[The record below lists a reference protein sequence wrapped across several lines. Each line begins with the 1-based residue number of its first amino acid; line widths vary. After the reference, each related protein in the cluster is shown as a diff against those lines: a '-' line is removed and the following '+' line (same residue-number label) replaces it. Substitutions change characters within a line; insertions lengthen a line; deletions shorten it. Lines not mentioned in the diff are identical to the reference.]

1 MFFGGLR
8 IWYVFLFW
16 STLEDVFHF
25 LLDLP
30 ATSDFGASG
39 TLKIVR
45 IWAWPSFFYLLL
57 MMYLKK

>member
-16 STLEDVFHF
+16 STLEDIFDF

-30 ATSDFGASG
+30 ATSDSGASG

-45 IWAWPSFFYLLL
+45 IRAWLSFLDFC
-57 MMYLKK
+57 